1 MKARLASLILLVAA
15 TLLLP
20 PVCFPEEPTNITSDT
35 LEYEGA
41 TFSYTASGQVKI
53 QKGPVT
59 IEADEVNYNEKTSEV
74 FAEGWMRYE
83 DPMVVIKAKRSALNL
98 AAKTGRLYEAE
109 IFSKK
114 DNYHVTGLEIE
125 KKAESRYLI
134 KEAAF
139 TTCDALTPA
148 WCLKGKD
155 VDTLVGDK
163 LKARSVT
170 LNLKGVPV
178 LYSPFLWA
186 PLSNERSTG
195 LLMPDLSYVT
205 SKGIHLGL
213 PFFWAIS
220 ENRDATFLLDLY
232 GRRGLGEGIEYRYL
246 EQYGSKG
253 NLWVYHIKD
262 KKYARD
268 FWDLHGYHESG
279 DRNAGLTAY
288 LNLNYI
294 NSRDFYKE
302 YNPYIVTK
310 SIDPVSYLNSTT
322 GRFLESTGEVS
333 LKLESSRLY
342 IRSQYLVDLKDGVND
357 SAIPQRLPEVGYF
370 INPVRLGPVV
380 FSLDSSISNFWRKGD
395 VSGQRLKIYP
405 RLTHSYGG
413 DIVIKQS
420 LGLRETAY
428 ALEKVSGDYTDKYGT
443 APHSDSFD
451 YSITANTRFFKRY
464 NSFVHIIEPAIGY
477 TFIPITIS
485 NLPLFDSTELYSKT
499 SKLEVS
505 LQNRFI
511 DKDGEFLTFRISQ
524 ALDAYRTGS
533 SLVPLKFALAVK
545 RPVAVRAEASF
556 DAATGQVESL
566 NSDIGVRVKQTSFS
580 IGERF
585 NKSEN
590 ILFYTLSVNYTHS
603 KTLSAE
609 GTFWYDARNG
619 GLNDY
624 IAKLKYQK
632 QCWGATL
639 VATKMQKD
647 YSVSVLFNL
656 LGLGTVKI

>member
-1 MKARLASLILLVAA
+1 MKAALAHLIFSMAAALLFTA
-15 TLLLP
+15 
-20 PVCFPEEPTNITSDT
+20 VCFSAEPTNIKSDT

-41 TFSYTASGQVKI
+41 ASIYTASGHVSI
-53 QKGPVT
+53 QKGQVT
-59 IEADEVNYNEKTSEV
+59 IEADEVRYNEKTSEV
-74 FAEGWMRYE
+74 FSEGWMRYE
-83 DPMVVIKAKRSALNL
+83 DPLVVIKARRSALNL
-98 AAKTGRLYEAE
+98 AAKTGRLYDAE

-125 KKAESRYLI
+125 KTAENRYLL
-134 KEAAF
+134 KEASF
-139 TTCDALTPA
+139 TTCDAPTPA

-155 VDTLVGDK
+155 VDTLVGEK

-170 LNLKGVPV
+170 FSVKDTPV

-186 PLSNERSTG
+186 PLSNERATG
-195 LLMPDLSYVT
+195 VLMPDLSYVK

-232 GRRGLGEGIEYRYL
+232 GRRGWGEGIEYRYL
-246 EQYGSKG
+246 EQDGSKG
-253 NLWVYHIKD
+253 NLWAYHIKD
-262 KKYARD
+262 KSYARD
-268 FWDLHGYHESG
+268 FWDLHGSHESG
-279 DRNAGLTAY
+279 DRSASLTGY
-288 LNLNYI
+288 LSLNYI

-302 YNPYIVTK
+302 YNPYLITK

-342 IRSQYLVDLKDGVND
+342 LRSQYLVDLKDGVND
-357 SAIPQRLPEVGYF
+357 SAIPQRLPEAGYF

-405 RLTHSYGG
+405 RLTHAYGS
-413 DIVIKQS
+413 DIVVKQS

-428 ALEKVSGDYTDKYGT
+428 ALSKTGGLYANS
-443 APHSDSFD
+443 PHMDSFD

-464 NSFVHIIEPAIGY
+464 DSFVHIIEPTLGY
-477 TFIPITIS
+477 TFIPVTIS

-499 SKLEVS
+499 SKLELS
-505 LQNRFI
+505 IQNRFI
-511 DKDGEFLTFRISQ
+511 DNSGEFLTFRIRQ
-524 ALDAYRTGS
+524 GLDAYSTGS
-533 SLVPLKFALAVK
+533 SLVPLKIDIAVK
-545 RPVAVRAEASF
+545 RPAVVRAEISYGT
-556 DAATGQVESL
+556 ATGKIEGL
-566 NSDIGVRVKQTSFS
+566 NSDMGVSLGKASFS
-580 IGERF
+580 IGERY
-585 NKSEN
+585 NKAEN
-590 ILFYTLSVNYTHS
+590 ILFYTLGAGYAYS

-609 GTFWYDARNG
+609 GSAWYDARNG
-619 GLNDY
+619 GLNDF
-624 IAKLKYQK
+624 IVKLKYQK

-647 YSVSVLFNL
+647 YSISVLFNL